1 MMANSQLDAGN
12 PCGGHT
18 TMCPPPISAQKES
31 PKKKSIIHLVRIK
44 VNPPLPLRLSLDQR
58 CWRQC
63 GTCCSGWCGSSAAVA
78 ASASPVAADQTATM
92 QSKQFTHRDGHLDGA
107 FALKHIGCAA
117 N

>member
-18 TMCPPPISAQKES
+18 MMCPPSISAQKES
-31 PKKKSIIHLVRIK
+31 PKKKTYYPFGSHQSESSSLH
-44 VNPPLPLRLSLDQR
+44 LSLDQR